1 VPTIEIRGLSKRF
14 GKKVVLDGLDLTV
27 PEGKNTVVIG
37 GSGTGKSVL
46 IKCVVGLLRADAGE
60 IRIDGEDVTK
70 MDERE
75 LVRVR
80 RKFGMLFQGSA
91 LFDSLNVE
99 DNVAFALR
107 RLHRYPEHQIPNVVE
122 EKLAMVG
129 LRDIQHLMPAELS
142 GGMKKR
148 VGLARAI
155 ASEPEILLYDEP
167 TTGLDPIMADVIND
181 LVIRLRESLGVTSIS
196 ITHDMASA
204 YKIADYIAMLYKG
217 RIIEVGTPD
226 EIRHSANPVVSQFV
240 EGRAHGPIT
249 AELEEFKRFVHRS
262 DETRGQEGH

>member
-1 VPTIEIRGLSKRF
+1 MPTIEIRGLSKRF
-14 GKKVVLDGLDLTV
+14 GRNVVLDGLDLTV
-27 PEGKNTVVIG
+27 PRGKNTVVIG

-91 LFDSLNVE
+91 LFDSMNVE

-129 LRDIQHLMPAELS
+129 LGDIQRLMPAELS

-155 ASEPEILLYDEP
+155 AAEPEILLYDEP

-181 LVIRLRESLGVTSIS
+181 LIIRLRESLGVTSIS

-217 RIIEVGTPD
+217 KIIEVGTPD
-226 EIRHSANPVVSQFV
+226 GIRNSANPVVSQFV
-240 EGRAHGPIT
+240 EGRAQGPIT

-262 DETRGQEGH
+262 DESRGQEGH

>member
-1 VPTIEIRGLSKRF
+1 MIEIRGLEKRF
-14 GKKVVLDGLDLTV
+14 GSKVVLDGLDLTV
-27 PEGKNTVVIG
+27 PRGKNTVVIG

-60 IRIDGEDVTK
+60 ILIGGEDVTK

-91 LFDSLNVE
+91 LFDSMNVGE
-99 DNVAFALR
+99 NVAFALR
-107 RLHRYPEHQIPNVVE
+107 RLRLYPERQIRDVVE
-122 EKLAMVG
+122 EKLSMVG

-181 LVIRLRESLGVTSIS
+181 LIISLRELLGVTSIS

-204 YKIADYIAMLYKG
+204 YKIADHIAMLYKG
-217 RIIEVGTPD
+217 KIVEVGTPE
-226 EIRHSANPVVSQFV
+226 EIRNTRNPVVSQFV
-240 EGRAHGPIT
+240 EGRAEGPIT
-249 AELEEFKRFVHRS
+249 AEHDEFVRFVRRS
-262 DETRGQEGH
+262 GETGMQGGR

>member
-1 VPTIEIRGLSKRF
+1 MIEIRGLHKRF
-14 GKKVVLDGLDLTV
+14 GTNVVLDGLDLTV
-27 PEGKNTVVIG
+27 PGGRNTVVIG

-60 IRIDGEDVTK
+60 ILIDGEDVTT

-80 RKFGMLFQGSA
+80 LKFGMLFQGAA
-91 LFDSLNVE
+91 LFDSMNVE
-99 DNVAFALR
+99 DNIAFALR
-107 RLHRYPEHQIPNVVE
+107 RMHRYPERQIRTVVE

-129 LRDIQHLMPAELS
+129 LRDIQHLMPSELS

-155 ASEPEILLYDEP
+155 AAEPQILLYDEP

-181 LVIRLRESLGVTSIS
+181 LILALRRSLGVTSIS

-204 YKIADYIAMLYKG
+204 YKIADQIAMLYKG
-217 RIIEVGTPD
+217 KIIEVGTP
-226 EIRHSANPVVSQFV
+226 EQIRASANPVVSQFV
-240 EGRAHGPIT
+240 EGRAQGPIT
-249 AELEEFKRFVHRS
+249 AELEEFVRFVRRS
-262 DETRGQEGH
+262 GEPGPSGGH

>member
-1 VPTIEIRGLSKRF
+1 MIGIRGLSKRF

-27 PEGKNTVVIG
+27 PKGKNTVVIG

-46 IKCVVGLLRADAGE
+46 IKCVVGLLRSEGGE
-60 IRIDGEDVTK
+60 ILIDGEDLTK

-91 LFDSLNVE
+91 LFDSLDVG

-107 RLHRYPEHQIPNVVE
+107 RLKLYPERQIRDVVE
-122 EKLAMVG
+122 EKLSMVG
-129 LRDIQHLMPAELS
+129 LRDIQRLMPAELS

-155 ASEPEILLYDEP
+155 ASEPDIMLYDEP

-181 LVIRLRESLGVTSIS
+181 LIISLRESLGVTSIT

-204 YKIADYIAMLYKG
+204 YKIADFIAMLYKG
-217 RIIEVGTPD
+217 KIIEVGTPA
-226 EIRHSANPVVSQFV
+226 EIRTSANPVVRQFV
-240 EGRAHGPIT
+240 EGRAQGPIT
-249 AELEEFKRFVHRS
+249 AENEEFLRFVRRS
-262 DETRGQEGH
+262 GGAEGKEEIR

>member
-1 VPTIEIRGLSKRF
+1 MIEIRGLTKRF
-14 GKKVVLDGLDLTV
+14 GRKVVLDGLDLTV
-27 PEGKNTVVIG
+27 PRGKNTVVIG

-60 IRIDGEDVTK
+60 ILIDGEDVTK

-75 LVRVR
+75 IVRVR
-80 RKFGMLFQGSA
+80 RKFGMLFQGAA
-91 LFDSLNVE
+91 LFDSMNVGE
-99 DNVAFALR
+99 NVAFALR
-107 RLHRYPEHQIPNVVE
+107 RLHLYPERQIRDVVE
-122 EKLAMVG
+122 EKLSMVG

-181 LVIRLRESLGVTSIS
+181 LIISLRELLGVTSIS

-204 YKIADYIAMLYKG
+204 YKIADHIAMLYKG
-217 RIIEVGTPD
+217 KIVEVGTPE
-226 EIRHSANPVVSQFV
+226 EIRNTRNPVVSQFV
-240 EGRAHGPIT
+240 EGRAVGPIT
-249 AELEEFKRFVHRS
+249 AEHEEFVRFVRRS
-262 DETRGQEGH
+262 GETGMQGGR

>member
-1 VPTIEIRGLSKRF
+1 MIEIQGLHKRF
-14 GKKVVLDGLDLTV
+14 GEKVVLDGLDLTV
-27 PEGKNTVVIG
+27 PRGKNTVVIG

-46 IKCVVGLLRADAGE
+46 IKCVVGLLRADAG
-60 IRIDGEDVTK
+60 RILIAGEDVTK
-70 MDERE
+70 MGERE

-80 RKFGMLFQGSA
+80 RKFGMLFQGAA
-91 LFDSLNVE
+91 LFDSMNVG

-107 RLHRYPEHQIPNVVE
+107 RLHLYPERQIRDVVE
-122 EKLAMVG
+122 EKLSMVG

-155 ASEPEILLYDEP
+155 AAEPEILLYDEP

-181 LVIRLRESLGVTSIS
+181 LVISLRESLGVTSIS

-204 YKIADYIAMLYKG
+204 YKIADQIAMLYKG
-217 RIIEVGTPD
+217 RIVETGTPE
-226 EIRHSANPVVSQFV
+226 EIRNTKNAVVSQFV
-240 EGRAHGPIT
+240 EGRAEGPIT
-249 AELEEFKRFVHRS
+249 AEHEEFVRFVRRS
-262 DETRGQEGH
+262 GDDAVPGGQ

>member
-1 VPTIEIRGLSKRF
+1 MIEIRGLTKRF
-14 GKKVVLDGLDLTV
+14 GTKVVLDGLDLTV
-27 PEGKNTVVIG
+27 PRGKNTVVIG

-60 IRIDGEDVTK
+60 ILIGGEDVTK

-80 RKFGMLFQGSA
+80 RKFGMLFQGAA
-91 LFDSLNVE
+91 LFDSMNVGE
-99 DNVAFALR
+99 NVAFALR
-107 RLHRYPEHQIPNVVE
+107 RLRLYPEHQIRDVVE
-122 EKLAMVG
+122 EKLSMVG

-181 LVIRLRESLGVTSIS
+181 LIISLRELLGVTSIS

-204 YKIADYIAMLYKG
+204 YKIADHIAMLYKG
-217 RIIEVGTPD
+217 KIVEVGTPE
-226 EIRHSANPVVSQFV
+226 EIRNTRNPVVSQFV
-240 EGRAHGPIT
+240 EGRAVGPIT
-249 AELEEFKRFVHRS
+249 AEHEEFVRFVRRS
-262 DETRGQEGH
+262 GETGMQEGR

>member
-1 VPTIEIRGLSKRF
+1 MIEIRGLEKRF
-14 GKKVVLDGLDLTV
+14 GSKVVLDGLDLTV
-27 PEGKNTVVIG
+27 PRGKNTVVIG

-46 IKCVVGLLRADAGE
+46 IKCVVGLLRADEGE
-60 IRIDGEDVTK
+60 ILIGGEDVTK

-91 LFDSLNVE
+91 LFDSMNVGE
-99 DNVAFALR
+99 NVAFALR
-107 RLHRYPEHQIPNVVE
+107 RLRLYPERQIRDVVE
-122 EKLAMVG
+122 EKLSMVG

-181 LVIRLRESLGVTSIS
+181 LIISLRELLGVTSIS

-204 YKIADYIAMLYKG
+204 YKIADHIAMLYKG
-217 RIIEVGTPD
+217 KIVEVGTPE
-226 EIRHSANPVVSQFV
+226 EIRNTRNPVVSQFV
-240 EGRAHGPIT
+240 EGRAEGPIT
-249 AELEEFKRFVHRS
+249 AEHDEFVRFVRRS
-262 DETRGQEGH
+262 GETGMQGGR

>member
-1 VPTIEIRGLSKRF
+1 VIEIRGLSKRF

-27 PEGKNTVVIG
+27 PKGKNTVVIG

-46 IKCVVGLLRADAGE
+46 IKCVVGLLRPDSGE
-60 IRIDGEDVTK
+60 IRIEGEDVTK

-91 LFDSLNVE
+91 LFDSLNVG

-107 RLHRYPEHQIPNVVE
+107 RLKMFPERQIQDVVE
-122 EKLAMVG
+122 EKLTMVG
-129 LRDIQHLMPAELS
+129 LRDIQGLMPAELS

-155 ASEPEILLYDEP
+155 AAEPDILLYDEP
-167 TTGLDPIMADVIND
+167 TTGLDPIMADVING
-181 LVIRLRESLGVTSIS
+181 LIVSLRESLGVTSIS

-217 RIIEVGTPD
+217 RIVEVGTPE
-226 EIRHSANPVVSQFV
+226 EIRGSSNPVVRQFV

-249 AELEEFKRFVHRS
+249 AESEEFVRFVRRK
-262 DETRGQEGH
+262 DGAAANEGGR

>member
-1 VPTIEIRGLSKRF
+1 MIRIRGLSKRF
-14 GKKVVLDGLDLTV
+14 GKKVVLDGLDLDV
-27 PEGKNTVVIG
+27 PSGQNVVVIG

-60 IRIDGEDVTK
+60 ILVDGEDVTK

-75 LVRVR
+75 LTRVR
-80 RKFGMLFQGSA
+80 RKFGMLFQSSA
-91 LFDSLNVE
+91 LFDSMNVA

-107 RLHRYPEHQIPNVVE
+107 RLHMYPENQVPAIVE
-122 EKLAMVG
+122 EKLGMVG
-129 LRDIQHLMPAELS
+129 LANIQHLMPAELS

-155 ASEPEILLYDEP
+155 AAEPRFLLYDEP

-181 LVIRLRESLGVTSIS
+181 LIISLRVSLGVTSIT

-204 YKIADYIAMLYKG
+204 YKIADSIAMLYKG
-217 RIIEVGTPD
+217 RIIESGSPD
-226 EIRHSANPVVSQFV
+226 EIRNTANPVVSQFV
-240 EGRAHGPIT
+240 QGRAEGPIT
-249 AELEEFKRFVHRS
+249 AEHEDFIRFVRR
-262 DETRGQEGH
+262 RGSGAEGREGG

>member
-1 VPTIEIRGLSKRF
+1 LIEIRGLSKRF
-14 GKKVVLDGLDLTV
+14 GTKVVLDGLELAV
-27 PEGKNTVVIG
+27 PKGKNTVVIG
-37 GSGTGKSVL
+37 GSGSGKSVL
-46 IKCVVGLLRADAGE
+46 IKCAVGLIRPEEGE
-60 IRIDGEDVTK
+60 ILIEGQDILR

-91 LFDSLNVE
+91 LFDSMDVG

-107 RLHRYPEHQIPNVVE
+107 RLKMHPEGKIREVVE
-122 EKLAMVG
+122 EKLSMVG
-129 LRDIQHLMPAELS
+129 LRDIQRLMPAELS

-155 ASEPEILLYDEP
+155 ASEPDILLYDEP

-181 LVIRLRESLGVTSIS
+181 LIISLRGTIGVTSIT

-204 YKIADYIAMLYKG
+204 YKVADQIAMLYKG
-217 RIIEVGTPD
+217 KIIEVGTP
-226 EIRHSANPVVSQFV
+226 EQIRTTSNPVVAQFV

-249 AELEEFKRFVHRS
+249 DESEEFARFVR
-262 DETRGQEGH
+262 R

>member
-1 VPTIEIRGLSKRF
+1 MIEIRGLHKRF
-14 GKKVVLDGLDLTV
+14 GENVVLDGVDLTV
-27 PEGKNTVVIG
+27 PRGKNTVVIG

-60 IRIDGEDVTK
+60 ILIDGGDVTK

-91 LFDSLNVE
+91 LFDSMNVGE
-99 DNVAFALR
+99 NVAFALR
-107 RLHRYPEHQIPNVVE
+107 RLHLYPERQIRDVVE
-122 EKLAMVG
+122 EKLALVG
-129 LRDIQHLMPAELS
+129 LRDIQRLMPAELS

-155 ASEPEILLYDEP
+155 AAEPEILLYDEP

-181 LVIRLRESLGVTSIS
+181 LIISLRESLGVTSIS

-204 YKIADYIAMLYKG
+204 YKIADQIAMLYKG
-217 RIIEVGTPD
+217 KIVEVGKPE
-226 EIRHSANPVVSQFV
+226 EIRNTANPVVSQFV
-240 EGRAHGPIT
+240 EGRAEGPIT
-249 AELEEFKRFVHRS
+249 AEHEDFLRFVRRS
-262 DETRGQEGH
+262 GENGVQEGR

>member
-1 VPTIEIRGLSKRF
+1 MIEIRGLTKRF

-27 PEGKNTVVIG
+27 PRGKNTVVIG

-60 IRIDGEDVTK
+60 ILIDGEDVTK

-80 RKFGMLFQGSA
+80 RKFGMLFQGAA
-91 LFDSLNVE
+91 LFDSMNVGE
-99 DNVAFALR
+99 NVAFALR
-107 RLHRYPEHQIPNVVE
+107 RLRLYPERQIRDMVE
-122 EKLAMVG
+122 EKLTMVG
-129 LRDIQHLMPAELS
+129 LRDIQHLMPSELS

-181 LVIRLRESLGVTSIS
+181 LIISLRELLGVTSIS

-204 YKIADYIAMLYKG
+204 YKIADHIAMLYKG
-217 RIIEVGTPD
+217 KIVEVGTPE
-226 EIRHSANPVVSQFV
+226 EIRNTRNPVVSQFV
-240 EGRAHGPIT
+240 EGRAVGPIT
-249 AELEEFKRFVHRS
+249 AEHEEFVRFVRRS
-262 DETRGQEGH
+262 GETGMQGGR

>member
-1 VPTIEIRGLSKRF
+1 MIEIRGLTKRF
-14 GKKVVLDGLDLTV
+14 GKNVVLDGLDLTV
-27 PEGKNTVVIG
+27 PRGENTVVIG

-60 IRIDGEDVTK
+60 ILIDGEDVTK

-91 LFDSLNVE
+91 LFDSMNVGE
-99 DNVAFALR
+99 NVAFALR
-107 RLHRYPEHQIPNVVE
+107 RLRLYPERQIRDVVE
-122 EKLAMVG
+122 EKLSMVG
-129 LRDIQHLMPAELS
+129 LRDIQHLMPSELS

-181 LVIRLRESLGVTSIS
+181 LIISLRELLGVTSIS
-196 ITHDMASA
+196 ITHDMPSA
-204 YKIADYIAMLYKG
+204 YKIADHIAMLYKG
-217 RIIEVGTPD
+217 KIVEVGTPE
-226 EIRHSANPVVSQFV
+226 EIRMTRNPVVSQFV
-240 EGRAHGPIT
+240 EGRAVGPIT
-249 AELEEFKRFVHRS
+249 AEHEEFVRFVRRS
-262 DETRGQEGH
+262 GETGMQGER

>member
-1 VPTIEIRGLSKRF
+1 VPTIEIHGLCKRF

-27 PEGKNTVVIG
+27 PRGKNTVVIG

-46 IKCVVGLLRADAGE
+46 IKCVVGLLRADTGE

-80 RKFGMLFQGSA
+80 MKFGMLFQGAA
-91 LFDSLNVE
+91 LFDSMNVG

-107 RLHRYPEHQIPNVVE
+107 RLHRYPEHQIPNMVE
-122 EKLAMVG
+122 EKLALVG
-129 LRDIQHLMPAELS
+129 LRDIQHLMPSELS

-204 YKIADYIAMLYKG
+204 YKIADFIAMLYKG
-217 RIIEVGTPD
+217 KIIEVGTPD
-226 EIRHSANPVVSQFV
+226 QIRHTANPVVSQFV
-240 EGRAHGPIT
+240 EGRAQGPIT
-249 AELEEFKRFVHRS
+249 AEHEEFVRFVHRS
-262 DETRGQEGH
+262 GEPRGQEEH